1 MNLHPAER
9 KQNMV
14 LFPVTF
20 RIANH
25 PAFRAV
31 DSIGICVGPSFLCF
45 RGARELTRML
55 DQAVASSAEEATD
68 RHTLN
73 RANAAGDGS
82 AFDPV
87 ASVPGGARGMPA
99 GAVLVSTTEGDVKS
113 GWCIRGL
120 VLILLPISIQQRLQ
134 KELRMLKQDPVPG
147 VHALVCH
154 PRPLS
159 SPCSRTAICSSSP
172 STTWPFDLF
181 RAAPFLIAMPFA
193 QPLPANMLE
202 WHFVIEGPA
211 ASPYSGGFYHGII
224 RFPKEY
230 PFKPPSI
237 RMCVPAQR
245 EPVQAV
251 QKRGT
256 LAAPS
261 ATRSLSSNLQ
271 QFR

>member
-99 GAVLVSTTEGDVKS
+99 GAVLVSGCRQRVLRSD
-113 GWCIRGL
+113 IRRGIHQT
-120 VLILLPISIQQRLQ
+120 VRFLQ
-134 KELRMLKQDPVPG
+134 V
-147 VHALVCH
+147 A
-154 PRPLS
+154 
-159 SPCSRTAICSSSP
+159 
-172 STTWPFDLF
+172 
-181 RAAPFLIAMPFA
+181 
-193 QPLPANMLE
+193 
-202 WHFVIEGPA
+202 
-211 ASPYSGGFYHGII
+211 
-224 RFPKEY
+224 
-230 PFKPPSI
+230 
-237 RMCVPAQR
+237 
-245 EPVQAV
+245 EP
-251 QKRGT
+251 
-256 LAAPS
+256 
-261 ATRSLSSNLQ
+261 
-271 QFR
+271 

>member
-1 MNLHPAER
+1 MYYPTSRPLQAARSDLELVHRLKLFSRDTVEELIAGLSERICGGSRGSEKGGYGVGAVAMNLHPAER

-14 LFPVTF
+14 IFPVTF
-20 RIANH
+20 HIANH

-31 DSIGICVGPSFLCF
+31 DSIGMCVGPSFLCF

-55 DQAVASSAEEATD
+55 DQAVASSAEHATD

-73 RANAAGDGS
+73 RANAAVDGY

-87 ASVPGGARGMPA
+87 ASVPGGARGIPA

-113 GWCIRGL
+113 GRCIRGV

-159 SPCSRTAICSSSP
+159 SPCSRQQDA
-172 STTWPFDLF
+172 
-181 RAAPFLIAMPFA
+181 RAAPPPLGHLICFE
-193 QPLPANMLE
+193 LR
-202 WHFVIEGPA
+202 HF
-211 ASPYSGGFYHGII
+211 
-224 RFPKEY
+224 
-230 PFKPPSI
+230 
-237 RMCVPAQR
+237 
-245 EPVQAV
+245 
-251 QKRGT
+251 
-256 LAAPS
+256 
-261 ATRSLSSNLQ
+261 
-271 QFR
+271 